1 MGARKKQMLSILV
14 IASCVLLPSCPPTGS
29 AATFPY
35 YVTNLTDS
43 PLTQL
48 KFPDGDTLVFENVL
62 DSPVPRFKM
71 RIIRL
76 SRAKFGDTLSELEWR
91 LEDNTNGSI
100 SARITVGPGELGF
113 IVRPFNNGI
122 VANIY
127 EVDDDAKELSFDMPG
142 QQ

>member
-1 MGARKKQMLSILV
+1 MGARKKHVLSILV
-14 IASCVLLPSCPPTGS
+14 IASCLLLPSCPPNGN

-48 KFPDGDTLVFENVL
+48 KFPDGNTLQFENVL
-62 DSPVPRFKM
+62 TSPVPRFKM

-76 SRAKFGDTLSELEWR
+76 SRAKFENSLSELEWR

-100 SARITVGPGELGF
+100 SARITVGAGELGF

-127 EVDDDAKELSFDMPG
+127 EVQDDSKDSFLESSAR
-142 QQ
+142 